1 MEQKLD
7 EKFIIKNVEK
17 IFNSNGKIKN
27 YKVTLDDLDAYVE
40 KIDTN
45 VKAYIVTS
53 NNNDCIFFYCYKI
66 NDKYYLQTQGIH
78 KCNNELSSGKF
89 NIMCLLQFCKN
100 NQYDYMIISQDK
112 SQLYFQFTNKP
123 FISISLMKIKLLTNG
138 ISWYNSLGFYA
149 ENNID
154 DIKKMKQ
161 YINMPISI
169 IVNHIPNISRI
180 TNDILKI
187 VDCNMDDSI
196 SKIFKKI
203 NNLIKINCPNNICND
218 SFYNNLFLIN
228 DYIDLIYKISN
239 IKYNTKNLIMKI
251 NTKEEDDME
260 DYLGGKYISI
270 GKKYTA
276 KKNKT
281 KKLKKII
288 KNKKGLHIKYNTKCN
303 NKYNTKYNYKNKRV
317 K

>member
-281 KKLKKII
+281 KKSKRIV